1 MASTTG
7 FRGWPAE
14 ALEFYARLGTDN
26 TKAFWTA
33 NKDTYDTAV
42 RAPMEALSEAVS
54 DEFGPLHIFRPY
66 RDVRFSKEKTPYKD
80 HQGAVTESEGGTQY
94 YVQLSAAGLMVGGG
108 MHVFAADQLERFR
121 AAVDRVDLADELDA
135 AAAKITKAGF
145 TVDGQALKTAP
156 RGVPK
161 DHHHVH
167 WMRHKGLFA
176 WKQLGAPKWLS
187 SRAALGRITS
197 AWRATTPLDDWLE
210 AHVGPSTLPPD
221 ERR

>member
-1 MASTTG
+1 MASKAT
-7 FRGWPAE
+7 FRGWPGE
-14 ALEFYARLGTDN
+14 AVEFYERLRADN

-33 NKDTYDTAV
+33 NKDTYETAV
-42 RAPMEALSEAVS
+42 RAPMLALSDAVA
-54 DEFGPLHIFRPY
+54 DEFGPLHLFRPY

-94 YVQLSAAGLMVGGG
+94 YLQLSADGLMVGAG
-108 MHVFAADQLERFR
+108 MHDFAADQLERFR
-121 AAVDRVDLADELDA
+121 AAVDRVDLAVTLDDA
-135 AAAKITKAGF
+135 AARVEKAGF

-161 DHHHVH
+161 DHHHIR
-167 WMRHKGLFA
+167 WMRHKGLFV

-187 SRAALGRITS
+187 SRATLGKVTA
-197 AWRATTPLDDWLE
+197 AWRATAPLDDWLE

-221 ERR
+221 DAR